1 MRDTPVTRLLATRE
15 SIEAV
20 AYARRMIERGH
31 RDDDGSFFGPE
42 RSREFLRNAIRM
54 MMLTPDGRIDLIEYA
69 EAGEEDA
76 QAVVRNIIFE
86 FESRHEPVPKEF
98 EGYKMKLIAGREPPR
113 LTGDGPDRRNTLL
126 RDIAIAATVAAV
138 CDRYG
143 LKPTGRPTHGRS
155 GCAIVVEALGNI
167 RIGVTPKAVGKIW
180 QRYRRSMPTAGGWS
194 PSLADLPSY

>member
-1 MRDTPVTRLLATRE
+1 MTRLLATRE

-31 RDDDGSFFGPE
+31 RDGDGSFFSPE
-42 RSREFLRNAIRM
+42 RSREFLRNAVRM
-54 MMLTPDGRIDLIEYA
+54 MLLTPDGRIDLVEYA

-86 FESRHEPVPKEF
+86 FESRGERVPTEF
-98 EGYKMKLIAGREPPR
+98 AGYKMKLLAGREPRR
-113 LTGDGPDRRNTLL
+113 LTGDGPDGRDRLL
-126 RDIAIAATVAAV
+126 RDIAIATTVAAV

-155 GCAIVVEALGNI
+155 GCAIVAEALGSSI
-167 RIGVTPKAVGKIW
+167 RQVITPKGVEKILAALPALDADREGLVTVLGRPAVLLILG
-180 QRYRRSMPTAGGWS
+180 
-194 PSLADLPSY
+194 